1 MGFPKELKDFP
12 TNTGKRK
19 YVAAAEAIQRMIR
32 SRRLKAGSRL
42 PSERE
47 LAKLFQVAYLTVRQA
62 LHHLEQQGII
72 QRKHGC
78 GTFVANPQ
86 ESRIELQRR
95 LPSVPPV
102 WLIGLGPDVDEEH
115 EPVNWEPLLYRYQ
128 GIMEGGFYFGLPI
141 RSLDLPVQPR
151 DCAWWI
157 SQLKGASGVILEKD
171 ALADEI
177 IEALQQKGIP
187 VVATSRH
194 GSSICSEVQ
203 TDTTQGAKLAT
214 EYLLELGHRRIGLI
228 VGDQNKPLMRMRLD
242 GYRDALAAHDVPYE
256 SGLTVIDRRGL
267 AEDGAQAARK
277 LLALPHPPTAIFAA
291 SDQRAFGVLEALQVA
306 GMNVPDDM
314 SVVGFD
320 DLRKAARLNP
330 PLTTVRNPLH
340 ESGFEAV
347 RLLSEH
353 LKKKHLGK
361 QIVTLPMS
369 LVVRGTTASLRPPSG
384 EKAMDDGGETTRGL
398 VEAKK

>member
-1 MGFPKELKDFP
+1 MGFPKESTNLP
-12 TNTGKRK
+12 ANTGKRK
-19 YVAAAEAIQRMIR
+19 YVVAAEAIQQMIR
-32 SRRLKAGSRL
+32 SRRLKPGSRL

-47 LAKLFQVAYLTVRQA
+47 LAELFQVAYLTVRQA

-95 LPSVPPV
+95 LPSVAPV
-102 WLIGLGPDVDEEH
+102 WLIGLGPDMDEEH

-177 IEALQQKGIP
+177 IESLQQKGIP

-194 GSSICSEVQ
+194 GSSVCSEVQ
-203 TDTTQGAKLAT
+203 TDTIQGAKLST
-214 EYLLELGHRRIGLI
+214 EHLLELGHRRIGLI
-228 VGDQNKPLMRMRLD
+228 VGDQTKPLMRMRLD
-242 GYRDALAAHDVPYE
+242 GYRDALVAHGVPYE
-256 SGLTVIDRRGL
+256 PELTVIDRRGL
-267 AEDGAQAARK
+267 AVDGAEATRA
-277 LLALPHPPTAIFAA
+277 LLALPDPPTAIFAA
-291 SDQRAFGVLEALQVA
+291 SDQRAFGVLDALHAA
-306 GMNVPDDM
+306 GRSVPDDM

-320 DLRKAARLNP
+320 DLRKAARVNP

-353 LKKKHLGK
+353 LRKKDLGI
-361 QIVTLPMS
+361 QLVTLPMT
-369 LVVRGTTASLRPPSG
+369 LVVRGTTAPPRPRSG
-384 EKAMDDGGETTRGL
+384 EETNRGL
-398 VEAKK
+398 VAAKR